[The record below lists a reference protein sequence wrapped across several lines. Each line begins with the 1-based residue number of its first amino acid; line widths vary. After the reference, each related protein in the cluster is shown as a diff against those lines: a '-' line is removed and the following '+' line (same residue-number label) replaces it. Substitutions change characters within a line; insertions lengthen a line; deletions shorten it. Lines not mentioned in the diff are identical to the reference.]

1 MSRNVLMQ
9 AKMEEQLRASFQAA
23 AAQECRPAAQVLRQL
38 MEAYVAA
45 QSEPDANDG
54 RRRSSAVRRAAGAVV
69 SLAPPPALLT
79 EGDDRDLD
87 EVALRQ
93 FGWHNTPF
101 GTG

>member
-9 AKMEEQLRASFQAA
+9 AKMEDELRANFQAA
-23 AAQECRPAAQVLRQL
+23 AARECRPAAQVLRQL

-45 QSEPDANDG
+45 QSAPETTDG
-54 RRRSSAVRRAAGAVV
+54 RRRSSAVRVAAGAVV
-69 SLAPPPALLT
+69 SLAPAGSPA

-87 EVALRQ
+87 EVAQRQ
-93 FGWHNTPF
+93 YGWHNTPF